1 MSANQETTS
10 DVKSPVSSDDIFIV
24 GIGASAGGL
33 QALEEFFKNVEAKSG
48 LAYVVIQHLSP
59 QYKSMM
65 LELLAKHAKEIQFY
79 RAENGMI
86 VKPNHVYLLPPKK
99 NMKISKGCLV
109 LYDQPGGLNL
119 PIDIFFHSLAEDKE
133 NKAIGVVLSGTGTDG
148 TLGLR
153 AIKGSGGITMVQEPS
168 TAKYDGMPQSAIA
181 TGKVDHIL
189 SPEGMPPALSRYA
202 KGLKIKIQHPDRAP
216 SSYED
221 YLTKI
226 IFILKK
232 SSRVDFSQYRRTTI
246 VRRIEKRMNMNQI
259 TGIEEYL
266 EFLQENSEEVTLLF
280 QDILIGVTRFFRDK
294 EAFECI
300 ETTIIPQIFINM
312 TGNREVRIWSAG
324 CSTGEEAYSLA
335 ILFKEYIIKNKIDGL
350 LIKIFATDIDKEALK
365 HASAGSYPESIAA
378 DVSSER
384 LNHFFVRRKDRYIV
398 NNDIRN
404 MVIFSCHDIIKDPP
418 FVKLNVV
425 SCRNL
430 LIYMTPALQSR
441 VISLFTYALNEKAY
455 LFLGGS
461 ESIGEQDNSYTTIN
475 SKWRIFQ
482 RNEGR
487 HRSILREIN
496 TPLFQVSD
504 SQPLYSIESKGYVN
518 VDHKI
523 QDEFLRRYSPSGV
536 VIDEMNEIVATFG
549 DVNRY
554 LRLPVGKTTLD
565 LVRMCR
571 EDLYGTITMIVHKL
585 KKENAPIKY
594 NNIQIRDN
602 NRDVVINIAAEPFG
616 TGYRKVKLYSI
627 LFHEVIVQENPQ
639 ITTVGIQYET
649 SDHVRDL
656 ELELQYTKESL
667 QSTIEELE
675 TSNEEL
681 QATNEE
687 LLASNEELQS
697 TNEELQS
704 VNEELVTVNNEYQMK
719 IDELVQ
725 LNDDMDNLLVN
736 TNIGVIFLDKQLCI
750 RKFTPSVANLLNLIE
765 TDIGR
770 PLQHFSFN
778 FDYKDFYG
786 DVEKV
791 LLTLVPKS
799 KEVKTKAGWNVVKI
813 IPYRTNDDVIKGIVV
828 TFVDITDYNKI
839 EQALHRSQK
848 MLNQVMSLR
857 SAKGE
862 LRPMR
867 ILFVEDDPSYV
878 KYWLNSLQKERI
890 HNDVQVVMNGREMLN
905 YLQKKGKYSDAIVP
919 DIIFLDLTLPD
930 MDGLELLNIVKSDD
944 KLKLIPVVIVSDS
957 KDEETMKKA
966 YALHASGYVTK
977 PLDVEQL
984 QAIIKKTHEYWC
996 TIVKLP
1002 DSDYA

>member
-10 DVKSPVSSDDIFIV
+10 DVKSPVSTEDIFVV

-33 QALEEFFKNVEAKSG
+33 QALEGFFKNVEPKSG

-65 LELLAKHAKEIQFY
+65 LELLAKHAKEIQLH

-86 VKPNHVYLLPPKK
+86 VEPNHVYILPPKK
-99 NMKISKGCLV
+99 NMKISKGQLI

-153 AIKGSGGITMVQEPS
+153 AIKGSGGITMAQEPN

-189 SPEGMPPALSRYA
+189 SPESMPPVLSRYA
-202 KGLKIKIQHPDRAP
+202 KGLKIQHTDSTP

-226 IFILKK
+226 IFLLKK
-232 SSRVDFSQYRRTTI
+232 YSRVDFSQYRRTTI

-266 EFLQENSEEVTLLF
+266 EFLEENSQEVILLF
-280 QDILIGVTRFFRDK
+280 QDILIGVTRFFRDR
-294 EAFECI
+294 EAFECLQNS
-300 ETTIIPQIFINM
+300 IIPQIFANM
-312 TGNREVRIWSAG
+312 VDNREVRIWSAG

-335 ILFKEYIIKNKIDGL
+335 ILFKEYIIKNKIDGV

-384 LNHFFVRRKDRYIV
+384 LNSFFVRRKDRYIV
-398 NNDIRN
+398 SNDIRN

-418 FVKLNVV
+418 FVKLDVV

-441 VISLFTYALNEKAY
+441 VISLFTYALNEKGH

-461 ESIGEQDNSYTTIN
+461 ESIGEQNNAYTTID
-475 SKWRIFQ
+475 SKWRIFR

-496 TPLFQVSD
+496 TPVFQMND
-504 SQPLYSIESKGYVN
+504 SQPLYNIESKGYVN
-518 VDHKI
+518 VDNKI
-523 QDEFLRRYSPSGV
+523 QEEFLRRYSPGGV

-565 LVRMCR
+565 IMRMCR
-571 EDLYGTITMIVHKL
+571 EDLSGTITMIVHKL
-585 KKENAPIKY
+585 KKEDAAIQYK
-594 NNIQIRDN
+594 NIQIREN
-602 NRDVVINIAAEPFG
+602 NRDRVINITAEPFG
-616 TGYRKVKLYSI
+616 TGYRKIKLYSI
-627 LFHEVIVQENPQ
+627 LFHEVAHQEDPE

-704 VNEELVTVNNEYQMK
+704 VNEELITVNNEYQMK

-736 TNIGVIFLDKQLCI
+736 TNIGVIFLDKKLCI

-778 FDYKDFYG
+778 FDYKDFYH

-799 KEVKTKAGWNVVKI
+799 KEVKTKAGWNIVKI

-867 ILFVEDDPSYV
+867 ILFVEDDPLYV
-878 KYWLNSLQKERI
+878 KYWLNSLQKERF

-905 YLQKKGKYSDAIVP
+905 YLQQKGKYSDAPIP

-930 MDGLELLNIVKSDD
+930 MDGLELLNIVKGDE
-944 KLKLIPVVIVSDS
+944 KLKSIPVVIVSAN
-957 KDEETMKKA
+957 KDEETIKKA

-1002 DSDYA
+1002 DSDHA